1 MFTVSR
7 DADALPQKVN
17 SSTYGK
23 IRFLLG
29 KAK

>member
-1 MFTVSR
+1 MFTILR

-23 IRFLLG
+23 IFLLD